1 MRIVKLFSIL
11 AVMFVLASCSM
22 FKHRDDID
30 TLPVAALYSNAHT
43 SLENGDYAAA
53 TKAYQRLI
61 SRFPSGEYNE
71 QSQIDLAYAQ
81 YKDNKPD
88 DASSTI
94 NRFIKTFPTHK
105 HIDYAYYLRGLI
117 NFDRS
122 GNMLDNL
129 LRRDQVESRRDQGY
143 RLQSFD
149 DFSELTRRFP
159 SSRYSA
165 DARQRMIYLRN
176 GLAQFEINVAE
187 YYLRTKAYIAAADRA
202 HYVIEHY
209 QQAPQVADARAIMT
223 RSYKALGRDPLAA
236 QTLAVLKLNY
246 PDHPYLSDP
255 DWPHAPSLWRKM
267 VPFTRVY

>member
-1 MRIVKLFSIL
+1 MRIAKLLSIV

-22 FKHRDDID
+22 FKHRDDVD
-30 TLPVAALYSNAHT
+30 TMPMEALYNNAHT

-53 TKAYQRLI
+53 AKAYQRLI
-61 SRFPSGEYNE
+61 ARFPSGEYNE
-71 QSQIDLAYAQ
+71 QSQIELAYAQ

-122 GNMLDNL
+122 GNFLDTL
-129 LRRDQVESRRDQGY
+129 LHRTQVASRRDQGY

-159 SSRYSA
+159 SSPYSV

-176 GLAQFEINVAE
+176 GLAQFEINVAKF
-187 YYLRTKAYIAAADRA
+187 YLRTNAYIAAADRA
-202 HYVIEHY
+202 QYVVEHY
-209 QQAPQVADARAIMT
+209 QQAPQVADALAIMT
-223 RSYKALGRDPLAA
+223 RSYKALGRGPLAA

-246 PDHPYLSDP
+246 PDHPYLTDP
-255 DWPHAPSLWRKM
+255 DWPHHPSVWHRM
-267 VPFTRVY
+267 IPFTPAY